1 MAVLKN
7 SYFELVMQKIE
18 SISIRLK
25 ALKPYIA
32 GSGNSLV
39 ENPWKRYVD
48 DSNACLK
55 RTRRC

>member
-32 GSGNSLV
+32 GSSNSLV
-39 ENPWKRYVD
+39 E
-48 DSNACLK
+48 
-55 RTRRC
+55 TRGNVM